1 MRRYT
6 PSRQY
11 MQAGVLALAL
21 ALITGW
27 LGLEWP
33 LIAIAS
39 VLFLLSA
46 AFVLWLASRPALE
59 ISETHLKIGQR
70 VIPWNAIR
78 RVDRTGW
85 VSPLALHLT
94 LADEERVLI
103 IYPGSLENATRLMQQ
118 IRRMARESL
127 IDGMPHRQFW
137 GEPAGASGDR
147 KVMPVPKY
155 QLLNKED
162 EEEVERLF
170 QRLKTVGHIEPKT
183 NSDDK

>member
-21 ALITGW
+21 ALIAGW

-33 LIAIAS
+33 LIAVAS

-46 AFVLWLASRPALE
+46 AFVFWLALRPALE
-59 ISETHLKIGQR
+59 INEAHLKIGQR

-94 LADEERVLI
+94 LADEARVLI
-103 IYPGSLENATRLMQQ
+103 IYPGSLDNATRLLQQ
-118 IRRMARESL
+118 IRRMAREAL

-137 GEPAGASGDR
+137 GEHAEVPVER
-147 KVMPVPKY
+147 KVMPAPKY

-183 NSDDK
+183 NSDEK